1 MKGLVRSE
9 NSLPPV
15 LAGSVTPENRARV
28 ESFYFSVASIFDAW
42 VNRRKSEHTRRAYRG
57 DVMSFVHFMN
67 SRQPGCWRWPDDSVK
82 LLTASILDVQAWKSQ
97 MGHESAAPKTVNRR
111 ISSLSS
117 FYKFLAGAAAELRL
131 PITVPNPAHAQ
142 FISREASDPV
152 EETRALSLARARQLM
167 SMPKGDSLLAYRDRA
182 ILMFYLYTG
191 ARIGTG
197 CKLVCVR

>member
-1 MKGLVRSE
+1 VHPARFEGAEEYEPGDAVKALVRSE

-28 ESFYFSVASIFDAW
+28 ESFYLSVASIFDAW
-42 VNRRKSEHTRRAYRG
+42 
-57 DVMSFVHFMN
+57 
-67 SRQPGCWRWPDDSVK
+67 
-82 LLTASILDVQAWKSQ
+82 
-97 MGHESAAPKTVNRR
+97 VNRR

-167 SMPKGDSLLAYRDRA
+167 AMPKGDSPRSRLHTRRA
-182 ILMFYLYTG
+182 GERKRPSAWLSG
-191 ARIGTG
+191 
-197 CKLVCVR
+197 